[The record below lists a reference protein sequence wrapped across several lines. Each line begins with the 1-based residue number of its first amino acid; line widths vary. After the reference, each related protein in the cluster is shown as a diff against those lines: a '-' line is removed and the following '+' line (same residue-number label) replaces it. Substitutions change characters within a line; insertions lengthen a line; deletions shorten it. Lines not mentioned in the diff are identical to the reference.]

1 MKKKKNPRFLNE
13 QKKGKPDANRGRR
26 RSSFAVI
33 ALLLVLA
40 VAGGVWWFMD
50 YTKDDG
56 LIYPNVLVYGVD
68 LGGQTPE
75 DAVPHMISSRKL
87 PTKPDA
93 LRCISVVTWV

>member
-40 VAGGVWWFMD
+40 VAGGIWWFMD
-50 YTKDDG
+50 
-56 LIYPNVLVYGVD
+56 
-68 LGGQTPE
+68 
-75 DAVPHMISSRKL
+75 
-87 PTKPDA
+87 
-93 LRCISVVTWV
+93 